1 MAEEVIGAVKERR
14 ESDGKPQEESSLM
27 LEQECVHNGVRRK
40 EKVRCYYY
48 DKEKNASSF
57 IDEFDGGN
65 GIVHRG
71 GSKCSGACVY
81 YLCRHRKP

>member
-1 MAEEVIGAVKERR
+1 MI
-14 ESDGKPQEESSLM
+14 
-27 LEQECVHNGVRRK
+27 EQDCVHNRVRRK
-40 EKVRCYYY
+40 QKVRCYYH
-48 DKEKNASSF
+48 DKEKNVSSF

-81 YLCRHRKP
+81 Y